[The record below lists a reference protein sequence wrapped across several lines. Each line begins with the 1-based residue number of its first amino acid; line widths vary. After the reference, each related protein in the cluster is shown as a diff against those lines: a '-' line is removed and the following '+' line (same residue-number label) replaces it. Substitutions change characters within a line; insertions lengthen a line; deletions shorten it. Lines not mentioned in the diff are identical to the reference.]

1 MRISDGSSDVCSS
14 DLSILQ
20 RAGSA
25 YGNPGNRNNEIGLPL
40 AVIDAPD
47 DADFAVYEMGAGKPG
62 DIAYLTAVVRPDVA
76 LVNNVAPAHLE
87 RMGDLLGIA
96 DTKAAIY
103 DALPADG
110 VAVINA
116 DDACAPFF
124 AAPAPGRDRTSAG
137 EGKR

>member
-1 MRISDGSSDVCSS
+1 MRISDWSSDVCSS
-14 DLSILQ
+14 DL
-20 RAGSA
+20 
-25 YGNPGNRNNEIGLPL
+25 NEIGLPL

-103 DALPADG
+103 DPLPADG

-116 DDACAPFF
+116 DEALAPFF
-124 AAPAPGRDRTSAG
+124 AEPAPGQPLPRSCLHAPAQAG
-137 EGKR
+137 ARPPIRHPP

>member
-25 YGNPGNRNNEIGLPL
+25 YGNPGNRNSEIGLPL

-76 LVNNVAPAHLE
+76 LVNNVAPAHLA
-87 RMGDLLGIA
+87 RTRDLLVLA
-96 DTKAAIY
+96 DTKAANY
-103 DALPADG
+103 DALPAD
-110 VAVINA
+110 
-116 DDACAPFF
+116 
-124 AAPAPGRDRTSAG
+124 APAASNHRHAFAPLFPPP
-137 EGKR
+137 

>member
-1 MRISDGSSDVCSS
+1 MQHSRAARVVAITGSNGKTSVKALM
-14 DLSILQ
+14 LSILQ

-40 AVIDAPD
+40 AVIYAPD

-76 LVNNVAPAHLE
+76 LVNKLPPAPLQ

-96 DTKAAIY
+96 HTQSANPAAP
-103 DALPADG
+103 PADRL
-110 VAVINA
+110 AVTNA
-116 DDACAPFF
+116 YTSSAPYI
-124 AAPAPGRDRTSAG
+124 PHR
-137 EGKR
+137 